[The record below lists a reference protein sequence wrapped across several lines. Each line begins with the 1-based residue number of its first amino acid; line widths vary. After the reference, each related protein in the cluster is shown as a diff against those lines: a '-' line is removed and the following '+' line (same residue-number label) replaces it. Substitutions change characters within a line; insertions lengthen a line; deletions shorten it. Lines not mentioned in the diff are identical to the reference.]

1 MGTGRVPVHGRPQRA
16 ITRRRRGQFGRRR
29 RGQPADAAW
38 AAGRRG
44 VGSRQTLDARPSAR
58 TRRTSASVARSER
71 APRKFGH
78 WRDRLPEEAFERRE
92 ALDDDPA
99 GRRAHAETRD
109 APRWE
114 SLSEIGKNGLLHR
127 SAAMMGRAPSGDRGA
142 GDLEGADC
150 PPVQR
155 ARI

>member
-16 ITRRRRGQFGRRR
+16 ITRRRHGQFGRRGVGSRQTR

-44 VGSRQTLDARPSAR
+44 TLDRVRARA
-58 TRRTSASVARSER
+58 
-71 APRKFGH
+71 APRECGPERESAHKFDH

-142 GDLEGADC
+142 GDLERADC